1 MSQNKPPSDREESA
15 ISHARAYS
23 APGATVYYDRGRCL
37 HFAECV
43 RGLPEVFDVKK
54 RPWIQ
59 PENASA
65 EQVAEV
71 VRRCPSGA
79 LHYRLEEG
87 PSEEPEQPT
96 RVEFVANG
104 PINLRGDLSIEVP
117 AGRMREVRASLCRC
131 GRTENA
137 PFCDKACSRTGWT
150 SEAPTKDND

>member
-59 PENASA
+59 PENAFSRCC
-65 EQVAEV
+65 
-71 VRRCPSGA
+71 RRYVT
-79 LHYRLEEG
+79 L
-87 PSEEPEQPT
+87 
-96 RVEFVANG
+96 V
-104 PINLRGDLSIEVP
+104 ILSP
-117 AGRMREVRASLCRC
+117 L
-131 GRTENA
+131 A
-137 PFCDKACSRTGWT
+137 P
-150 SEAPTKDND
+150 

>member
-1 MSQNKPPSDREESA
+1 MSQNKPLADREELA
-15 ISHARAYS
+15 ISQARAYI

-79 LHYRLEEG
+79 LRAARHYRLEEG
-87 PSEEPEQPT
+87 PTEEPEQP
-96 RVEFVANG
+96 
-104 PINLRGDLSIEVP
+104 
-117 AGRMREVRASLCRC
+117 
-131 GRTENA
+131 
-137 PFCDKACSRTGWT
+137 
-150 SEAPTKDND
+150 PT